1 MKEIIY
7 IYICQGPIAALFTTI
22 QRQQLTVV
30 SKYHA
35 ICWYGSSLAAMGA
48 LLSLLSDARAT
59 RGNTAQL
66 LRWRYVAQPNRWRLL
81 HTAHGVRAINYLAR
95 NGRGEYINT
104 LWARANPQATLDG
117 GKRHSSHDIR
127 RWLACAFSH
136 LPYTPIFAGRLLR

>member
-1 MKEIIY
+1 MKEIIYIY
-7 IYICQGPIAALFTTI
+7 IYICQGPIAALFTTL
-22 QRQQLTVV
+22 QGRQPTVG

-66 LRWRYVAQPNRWRLL
+66 LRWRYVAQPDRWRLL

-95 NGRGEYINT
+95 NRGGEYFNT
-104 LWARANPQATLDG
+104 LRTRANP
-117 GKRHSSHDIR
+117 
-127 RWLACAFSH
+127 
-136 LPYTPIFAGRLLR
+136 